1 MDILVKA
8 LYDAS
13 DKWRDKEHLST
24 LLAEA
29 ASTIAR
35 LEQQV
40 ERAESQADGLSRVLR
55 ELIAEQVSKKPRPK
69 AKQSIP
75 PSWKVTDELLDWVKS
90 TFPDLDGENEAEGF
104 KEYWLASGDTKLNWD
119 MAFRTWCRNA
129 DKWARAKPRGSRAGA
144 YASPDQV
151 SDGNRERIR
160 TLLGKL
166 DAE

>member
-1 MDILVKA
+1 MDLVEQLEA
-8 LYDAS
+8 AA
-13 DKWRDKEHLST
+13 DKWWDLENLSKLLRVAAMAIRT
-24 LLAEA
+24 LE
-29 ASTIAR
+29 
-35 LEQQV
+35 EEV
-40 ERAESQADGLSRVLR
+40 KKAESQADGLSRVLR
-55 ELIAEQVSKKPRPK
+55 ELIAEQESKKPRK
-69 AKQSIP
+69 KMKQSIP
-75 PSWKVTDELLDWVKS
+75 PSWKVTDDLLDWVKT

-104 KEYWLASGDTKLNWD
+104 KEYWLASGDPKLNWD

-166 DAE
+166 DEE

>member
-1 MDILVKA
+1 MDIIRA
-8 LYDAS
+8 LYEAS
-13 DKWRDKEHLST
+13 DKWSDKEHLSI
-24 LLAEA
+24 LLAA
-29 ASTIAR
+29 AAKTITE
-35 LEQQV
+35 LERQV
-40 ERAESQADGLSRVLR
+40 KLAESQADGLSRVLR
-55 ELIAEQVSKKPRPK
+55 ELIAEQESKKPRK
-69 AKQSIP
+69 KLKTVIS
-75 PSWKVTDELLDWVKS
+75 PSWKVTDELLQWVKT

-166 DAE
+166 DEE